1 MTSMSFPVPAD
12 FQVQQ
17 VVDKLAADGVDSQ
30 ILDSIKSVF
39 EHGVRKGVEN
49 AFLYKYITK
58 ESVIDEMK
66 MLYNQDDISLDVL
79 SHIYSMT
86 EEDILAVLSNDEY
99 DWERFQLAL
108 ETQSTVDLSDIYD
121 EAIEYAVDILMRHMN
136 A

>member
-108 ETQSTVDLSDIYD
+108 ETQSTVNFSDIYD
-121 EAIEYAVDILMRHMN
+121 EAIAYAVDILINHVI

>member
-1 MTSMSFPVPAD
+1 MTRMSFPVPAD

-17 VVDKLAADGVDSQ
+17 IIDKLAVDGVDSQ
-30 ILDSIKSVF
+30 IFDSIKSVF
-39 EHGVRKGVEN
+39 EHGVHKGVKN

-58 ESVIDEMK
+58 ESVINEIEMP
-66 MLYNQDDISLDVL
+66 YNQYEIPLDVL

-86 EEDILAVLSNDEY
+86 EEDILAVLSSDEY

-108 ETQSTVDLSDIYD
+108 ETQSTVNLDDIYY
-121 EAIEYAVDILMRHMN
+121 EATEYAVDILLRHMN